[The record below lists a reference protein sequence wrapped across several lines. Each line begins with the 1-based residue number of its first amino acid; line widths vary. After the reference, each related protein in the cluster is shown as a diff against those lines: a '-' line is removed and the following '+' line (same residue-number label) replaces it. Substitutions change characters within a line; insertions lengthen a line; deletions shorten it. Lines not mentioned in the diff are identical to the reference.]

1 MEDMKTLYSQET
13 EQAVLGC
20 MFLDGEAAMLG
31 KGSLAPDDF
40 YTPLYR
46 TIFEAM
52 QRVEAVDVITVS
64 GELQRMGQWERVG
77 LEWLAKIST
86 SVGSSVNIR
95 KYIEELKRLSYF
107 RRCIKAG
114 QEMIQAAYKQE
125 TESIDKA
132 LSGIAADGYGTG
144 EISTFSDALEAYI
157 KNLAAIRAAGKSIL
171 GTATGFVDID
181 SMLGGLRDGSLNI
194 LAARPSMGKS
204 ALALDIARNAQ
215 KAMEGE
221 KEKVVFISLE
231 MTKEE
236 LAARGYTAEY
246 LIENDNFA
254 MGGGREETWLQ
265 TLRDLE
271 KNSADIDKGIG
282 RMIINDTGGMNLERI
297 RAYCHGLKTQG
308 VQIRMIV
315 VDYLQFIVTK
325 GVNMVQEMGE
335 VSRGLKNL
343 AKDYECPVIALSQ
356 LSRAP
361 ESRAD
366 HRPILSDLR
375 ESGNIEQ
382 DADVVMFLY
391 RDEYYFP
398 DSEKKN
404 MAELNIAKQR
414 NGPTGVVELR
424 WIGNCTTFRSAE
436 RWHKTEEKPPETF
449 TQERLV

>member
-1 MEDMKTLYSQET
+1 MNEMKTLYSQET

-20 MFLDGEAAMLG
+20 MFLDEDAAMMG
-31 KGSLAPDDF
+31 KGSLVPDDF

-46 TIFEAM
+46 TVFEAM
-52 QRVEAVDVITVS
+52 QGVEAVDVITVS
-64 GELQRMGQWERVG
+64 NELQRMGEGERVG
-77 LEWLAKIST
+77 LEWIAKISM
-86 SVGSSVNIR
+86 SVGSSVNIK

-125 TESIDKA
+125 TENIDKA
-132 LSGIAADGYGTG
+132 LSGIVADGYGGG
-144 EISTFSDALEAYI
+144 EITTLSDALEAYI
-157 KNLAAIRAAGKSIL
+157 KNLAEIRTAGKSIL
-171 GTATGFVDID
+171 GMATGFVDID

-215 KAMEGE
+215 KKMEGE
-221 KEKVVFISLE
+221 KEKVVFFSLE

-246 LIENDNFA
+246 LIDNDRFA
-254 MGGGREETWLQ
+254 VGKNDDAWIEE
-265 TLRDLE
+265 LRKLE
-271 KNSADIDKGIG
+271 ENSADIEKGIG
-282 RMIINDTGGMNLERI
+282 RMIIHDKGSMTMEKI
-297 RAYCHGLKTQG
+297 RAYCHGLKTEG
-308 VQIRMIV
+308 IQIRMIV
-315 VDYLQFIVTK
+315 VDYLQFVVTK
-325 GVNMVQEMGE
+325 GINMVQEMGD
-335 VSRGLKNL
+335 VSRGMKNL
-343 AKDYECPVIALSQ
+343 AKDYNCPVIALSQ

-398 DSEKKN
+398 DSEKKG

-414 NGPTGVVELR
+414 NGPTGVVDLR
-424 WIGNCTTFRSAE
+424 WIANCTTFRSAE
-436 RWHKTEEKPPETF
+436 RWHKTTEKPPKEFEQTKM
-449 TQERLV
+449 EV